1 MVVTGDRDSLQL
13 VSDDVTV
20 LYPRKGVSELTRFT
34 PEAVVEKYGLTPQ
47 QYPDFAA
54 LRGDPSDNLPGIPGV
69 GEKTATK
76 WIAEYGSLQALV
88 DHVDTVKGKVGDA
101 LRANLSHVVLNRE
114 LTDLVRD
121 VPLAQTPDTLRM
133 QPWDRDQIHRLFDDL
148 EFRVLRD
155 RLFDTLASADP
166 EVDEGFDVRGGAL
179 EPGELA
185 AWLAEHS
192 AGSRF
197 GMAVVGTHLAFDGD
211 ATALAIVA
219 ADGDGRYLDTAD
231 LTSGR
236 RGGARRRGWPMPAV
250 PKALHEAK
258 LAMHDLEGRGWTLRG
273 VTSDT
278 ALAAYLVRPGQRS
291 FALDDL
297 SLRYLKRELRADN
310 PEQQQLSLL
319 DDSDGVDDQAVQT
332 SILRASAVMDLADAL
347 DEELARI
354 DSASLLGEMELPVQR
369 VLAEMETAGIAVDLG
384 QLSELQSEFA
394 DQIRDAAEAAYAVIG
409 KQINLGSPKQLQVVL
424 FDELEMPK
432 TKRTKTGYT
441 TDADAL
447 QSLFDK
453 TGHPFLQH
461 LLAHRDATRL
471 KVTVD
476 GLLNSV
482 ASDGRIHTTFNQTI
496 AATGRLSSTEPN
508 LQNIPIRTEA
518 GRRIRDAFV
527 VGKGFAELMTADYSQ
542 IEMRI
547 MAHLSKDEGL
557 IEAFNTGEDLHSFVA
572 SRAFS
577 VPIDEVTAELRR
589 RVKAMSYGLAY
600 GLSAYGLAA
609 QLKIST
615 EEAKVQMEQYFDR
628 FGGVRDY
635 LRDVV
640 DQARKD
646 GYTSTVFGRRRYL
659 PELDSSNRNVREA
672 AERAALNAPI
682 QGSAADI
689 IKVAMIEVD
698 KAIKDAGLTSRMLL
712 QVHDELLFE
721 VAPGERDQVE
731 SAGARQDGRR
741 LPAGRAAGGVGRIR
755 PQLGLRGA
763 LERRTE
769 SSQGLQSRRAGPRSV
784 HGVGLLG
791 QQRVHPQVTEAAVDA
806 VPDEGQLHHL
816 GGEGLH
822 GLGRGFSAGPRRL
835 RYRCLAWA
843 DRAEPGRLV
852 GCHQARRHHAGQ
864 LLGDDALLL
873 RRLATPSVIA
883 SPKTGIIQS
892 TYTPKYAPTPSSDEP
907 FHSPVHDHRA
917 DVAEQQ
923 AAALARALRCCSA
936 NHTPMP
942 NNVVNSEWANGPMIS
957 RIAAVSSES
966 LTVSP
971 SGDVEDVLQP
981 GEPPPDQPGVHQA
994 VGQRIEL
1001 VAAPAGHHEQ
1011 EEQPLGRLFCHRR
1024 AEHDR
1029 DRADRLRRA
1038 RIDCGLDDELQ
1049 YRRDHD
1055 RHRCAPQEGQHQQP
1069 RRFGFPPVEPEIG
1082 QHDDRHGD
1090 AGQNEPDRRP
1100 DGVEGGQHDQDQ
1112 AGDGAQKDHHSKW
1125 RPDLADFLLNRRIRR
1140 NELKWLLR
1148 RTGISHQSRVAGWAS
1163 PIGPGLSSVCTV
1175 E

>member
-1 MVVTGDRDSLQL
+1 MSPAKTAAEATEKKPGTDAKPTLMLLDGNSLAFRAFYALPAENFKTQGGLTTNAVYGFTAMLINLLRDEQPSHIAAAFDVSRQTFRKEKYPEYKEGRSATPDEFRGQIDITKEVLVALGITVLAEEGFEADDIIATLATQAEDAGYRVLVVTGDRDSLQL

-20 LYPRKGVSELTRFT
+20 LYPIKGVSELTRFT
-34 PEAVVEKYGLTPQ
+34 PEAVQAKYGLTPE

-76 WIAEYGSLQALV
+76 WIVEHGSLQALV
-88 DHVDTVKGKVGDA
+88 DNVDTVKGKVGDA
-101 LRANLSHVVLNRE
+101 LRANLSSVVLNRE
-114 LTDLVRD
+114 LTELVKN
-121 VPLAQTPDTLRM
+121 VPLPQTPDTLRM
-133 QPWDRDQIHRLFDDL
+133 LPWNRDHIHRLFDDL

-166 EVDEGFDVRGGAL
+166 EVEQGFDVRGGAL
-179 EPGELA
+179 QPGELA
-185 AWLAEHS
+185 AWLSEHS
-192 AGSRF
+192 LGNRF
-197 GMAVVGTHLAFDGD
+197 GIAVVGTHLAFDAD

-219 ADGDGRYLDTAD
+219 NDGDGRYIDISTLQPDDEAALASWLAD
-231 LTSGR
+231 PG
-236 RGGARRRGWPMPAV
+236 P

-258 LAMHDLEGRGWTLRG
+258 LAMHDLEGRGWKLAG

-319 DDSDGVDDQAVQT
+319 DDNDGVDEQAVQAVL
-332 SILRASAVMDLADAL
+332 LRAGAVMDLADAL

-354 DSASLLGEMELPVQR
+354 DSLSLLHRMELPVQR
-369 VLAEMETAGIAVDLG
+369 VLAELESTGIAVDVAFL
-384 QLSELQSEFA
+384 QELQSEFG
-394 DQIRDAAEAAYAVIG
+394 DLIRDAAEAAYGVIG

-432 TKRTKTGYT
+432 TKKTKTGYT

-447 QSLFDK
+447 QGLFDK

-518 GRRIRDAFV
+518 GRRIRDGFV
-527 VGKGFAELMTADYSQ
+527 VDSRPTGSGGGPVFTELMTADYSQ

-547 MAHLSKDEGL
+547 MAHLSRDEGL

-572 SRAFS
+572 SRAFD

-600 GLSAYGLAA
+600 GLSAYGLSA

-615 EEAKVQMEQYFDR
+615 EEAKNQMEQYFDR
-628 FGGVRDY
+628 FGGIRDY

-646 GYTSTVFGRRRYL
+646 GYTSTVLGRRRYL

-689 IKVAMIEVD
+689 IKVAMINVD
-698 KAIKDAGLTSRMLL
+698 DAIKAAGLTSRMLL

-721 VAPGERDQVE
+721 VAEGERDTLEALVRE
-731 SAGARQDGRR
+731 HMGNAYPLDVPLEVSVGYGR
-741 LPAGRAAGGVGRIR
+741 
-755 PQLGLRGA
+755 
-763 LERRTE
+763 
-769 SSQGLQSRRAGPRSV
+769 SW
-784 HGVGLLG
+784 
-791 QQRVHPQVTEAAVDA
+791 D
-806 VPDEGQLHHL
+806 
-816 GGEGLH
+816 
-822 GLGRGFSAGPRRL
+822 
-835 RYRCLAWA
+835 
-843 DRAEPGRLV
+843 
-852 GCHQARRHHAGQ
+852 
-864 LLGDDALLL
+864 
-873 RRLATPSVIA
+873 
-883 SPKTGIIQS
+883 
-892 TYTPKYAPTPSSDEP
+892 
-907 FHSPVHDHRA
+907 
-917 DVAEQQ
+917 
-923 AAALARALRCCSA
+923 AAA
-936 NHTPMP
+936 H
-942 NNVVNSEWANGPMIS
+942 
-957 RIAAVSSES
+957 
-966 LTVSP
+966 
-971 SGDVEDVLQP
+971 
-981 GEPPPDQPGVHQA
+981 
-994 VGQRIEL
+994 
-1001 VAAPAGHHEQ
+1001 
-1011 EEQPLGRLFCHRR
+1011 
-1024 AEHDR
+1024 
-1029 DRADRLRRA
+1029 
-1038 RIDCGLDDELQ
+1038 
-1049 YRRDHD
+1049 
-1055 RHRCAPQEGQHQQP
+1055 
-1069 RRFGFPPVEPEIG
+1069 
-1082 QHDDRHGD
+1082 
-1090 AGQNEPDRRP
+1090 
-1100 DGVEGGQHDQDQ
+1100 
-1112 AGDGAQKDHHSKW
+1112 
-1125 RPDLADFLLNRRIRR
+1125 
-1140 NELKWLLR
+1140 
-1148 RTGISHQSRVAGWAS
+1148 
-1163 PIGPGLSSVCTV
+1163 
-1175 E
+1175 

>member
-1 MVVTGDRDSLQL
+1 MLLDGNSLAYRAFYALPAENFKTQGGLTTNAVYGFTAMLINLLRDEQPSHIAAAFDVSRQTFRVDKYPEYKAGRSSTPDEFRGQIDITKEVLVALGITVLAEPGFEADDIIATLATQAEDDGYRVLVVSGDRDSLQL

-34 PEAVVEKYGLTPQ
+34 PDAVVDKYGLTPQ

-69 GEKTATK
+69 GEKTATR

-88 DHVDTVKGKVGDA
+88 DNVDAVKGKVGDA
-101 LRANLSHVVLNRE
+101 LRANLSSVVLNRE
-114 LTDLVRD
+114 LTDLVKD
-121 VPLAQTPDTLRM
+121 VPLPQTPDTLRM

-166 EVDEGFDVRGGAL
+166 EVDQGFDVRGGAL
-179 EPGELA
+179 EQGELA

-192 AGSRF
+192 HGNRF
-197 GMAVVGTHLAFDGD
+197 GMAVVGTHLAFDAD

-219 ADGDGRYLDTAD
+219 ADGDGRYIDTAAMHPD
-231 LTSGR
+231 DEAALGSWLAD
-236 RGGARRRGWPMPAV
+236 RGQ

-258 LAMHDLEGRGWTLRG
+258 LATHDLEGRGWTLAG

-319 DDSDGVDDQAVQT
+319 DDSLNEQGGVDDQAVQT
-332 SILRASAVMDLADAL
+332 VILRASAVMDLADAL

-354 DSASLLGEMELPVQR
+354 DSSALLGNMELPVQR
-369 VLAEMETAGIAVDLG
+369 ALAEMETAGIAVDLDL
-384 QLSELQSEFA
+384 LSELQSEFA
-394 DQIRDAAEAAYAVIG
+394 NLIRDAAEAAYAVIG

-424 FDELEMPK
+424 FEELEMPK

-508 LQNIPIRTEA
+508 LQNIPIRTDA

-527 VGKGFAELMTADYSQ
+527 VGKGSQGDFAELMTADYSQ

-547 MAHLSKDEGL
+547 MAHLSQDEGL

-572 SRAFS
+572 SRAFN
-577 VPIDEVTAELRR
+577 VPIDDVTPELRR

-615 EEAKVQMEQYFDR
+615 EEAKVQMEQYFAR

-635 LRDVV
+635 LHEVV

-646 GYTSTVFGRRRYL
+646 GYTSTVLGRRRYL
-659 PELDSSNRNVREA
+659 PELDSSNRQVREA

-689 IKVAMIEVD
+689 IKVAMINVD
-698 KAIKDAGLTSRMLL
+698 KALKDAGLKSRMLL

-721 VAPGERDQVE
+721 VAPGERDEVE
-731 SAGARQDGRR
+731 KLVREQMGNAYPLDVPLEVSVGFGRSWDSAA
-741 LPAGRAAGGVGRIR
+741 
-755 PQLGLRGA
+755 
-763 LERRTE
+763 
-769 SSQGLQSRRAGPRSV
+769 
-784 HGVGLLG
+784 H
-791 QQRVHPQVTEAAVDA
+791 
-806 VPDEGQLHHL
+806 
-816 GGEGLH
+816 
-822 GLGRGFSAGPRRL
+822 
-835 RYRCLAWA
+835 
-843 DRAEPGRLV
+843 
-852 GCHQARRHHAGQ
+852 
-864 LLGDDALLL
+864 
-873 RRLATPSVIA
+873 
-883 SPKTGIIQS
+883 
-892 TYTPKYAPTPSSDEP
+892 
-907 FHSPVHDHRA
+907 
-917 DVAEQQ
+917 
-923 AAALARALRCCSA
+923 
-936 NHTPMP
+936 
-942 NNVVNSEWANGPMIS
+942 
-957 RIAAVSSES
+957 
-966 LTVSP
+966 
-971 SGDVEDVLQP
+971 
-981 GEPPPDQPGVHQA
+981 
-994 VGQRIEL
+994 
-1001 VAAPAGHHEQ
+1001 
-1011 EEQPLGRLFCHRR
+1011 
-1024 AEHDR
+1024 
-1029 DRADRLRRA
+1029 
-1038 RIDCGLDDELQ
+1038 
-1049 YRRDHD
+1049 
-1055 RHRCAPQEGQHQQP
+1055 
-1069 RRFGFPPVEPEIG
+1069 
-1082 QHDDRHGD
+1082 
-1090 AGQNEPDRRP
+1090 
-1100 DGVEGGQHDQDQ
+1100 
-1112 AGDGAQKDHHSKW
+1112 
-1125 RPDLADFLLNRRIRR
+1125 
-1140 NELKWLLR
+1140 
-1148 RTGISHQSRVAGWAS
+1148 
-1163 PIGPGLSSVCTV
+1163 
-1175 E
+1175 